1 MSELRV
7 GLVGVESSHAAHFT
21 RLLNSGEVTGGKVV
35 AVWGETPTAGQAFA
49 QQMGIRRW
57 VSTLEEL
64 CGEVDGVLVCGRW
77 GEDHLWQAR
86 PFLEAGLPT
95 FVDKPLAHTLS
106 AAQALIDLARAHQA
120 PLMSGTAL
128 RFAREVQTLVAD
140 RARLGRLTLVA
151 STGPAFGTLSDPR
164 AQQLAFYGIHAAELL
179 VSLAG
184 SEGQVISHQATPYGY
199 LVSLVYPDGHM
210 GVLHLPRSTRPYYH
224 VAVYGDEGC
233 HTVEIIDVNGFYSEL
248 LRRFLQ
254 MIRSRV
260 PAVPPEDSLEAL
272 RILSVLDP
280 QIAN

>member
-21 RLLNSGEVTGGKVV
+21 RLLNSGRVAGGKVV

-49 QQMGIRRW
+49 QQMEIHRC

-64 CGEVDGVLVCGRW
+64 CHGVDGVLVCGRW
-77 GEDHLWQAR
+77 GEDHPWQAR

-106 AAQALIDLARAHQA
+106 AAQALIDFARAHQA

-128 RFAREVQTLVAD
+128 RFAREVQALVAD
-140 RARLGRLTLVA
+140 WARLGRLTLII
-151 STGPAFGTLSDPR
+151 STGPALGALPDPR
-164 AQQLAFYGIHAAELL
+164 ARQLTFYGIHAAELL
-179 VSLAG
+179 VALAG
-184 SEGQVISHQATPYGY
+184 TGAQIISHQATSSGY
-199 LVSLVYPDGHM
+199 LVSLSYPGGHM
-210 GVLHLPRSTRPYYH
+210 GVLHLPHSSRPYYH
-224 VAVYGDEGC
+224 VVAYGDEGC
-233 HTVEIIDVNGFYSEL
+233 RAIEITDVDGFYSRL
-248 LRRFLQ
+248 LEGFLQ

-260 PAVPPEDSLEAL
+260 PAVPPEESLEAL

-280 QIAN
+280 RIAG